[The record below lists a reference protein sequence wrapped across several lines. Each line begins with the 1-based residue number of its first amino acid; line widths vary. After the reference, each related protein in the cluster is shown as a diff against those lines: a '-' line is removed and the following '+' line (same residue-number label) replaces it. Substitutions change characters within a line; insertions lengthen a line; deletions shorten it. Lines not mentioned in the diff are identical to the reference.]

1 MCQWDWGDSFHC
13 LAVSSFEVSSTLSP
27 LCAVWTGSRFPQ
39 LRCHSCPKDTWNCGL
54 TKLLQHPGFC
64 FSYYPQPSSG
74 YFQDSTGGEKCR
86 SCSLGDNSI
95 QCNLTTCLGP
105 AYSTITCSSL
115 LPGGDQPTLWALL
128 PFFLECSRQTPGGLI
143 IQSQNWLYYPFA
155 WTWCLLWTNCGQHR
169 NPTTS
174 CDPDPTRGRL
184 PLTMKLLG

>member
-86 SCSLGDNSI
+86 SCSLGPSVWG
-95 QCNLTTCLGP
+95 TT
-105 AYSTITCSSL
+105 ASNVISL
-115 LPGGDQPTLWALL
+115 HVWVQHTPPLPVPVYYQVVISQLFELFS
-128 PFFLECSRQTPGGLI
+128 PFSWSVQDKHLEV
-143 IQSQNWLYYPFA
+143 W
-155 WTWCLLWTNCGQHR
+155 
-169 NPTTS
+169 
-174 CDPDPTRGRL
+174 
-184 PLTMKLLG
+184 